1 MPVIELTTTINA
13 PIERCF
19 DLARSID
26 LHKLSTTGTEEE
38 AISGETSGLIG
49 KGQRVTWRPR
59 HFGIRQTLTSEITH
73 FEYPYHFRDEMIN
86 GAFKL
91 IKHDHLFQQA
101 GDCTVM
107 KDKFYFESPGGILGT
122 IFNRLI
128 LIKYLSSLLTR
139 RNQMIKEVAESER
152 WRAILNVKRVK
163 LRD

>member
-1 MPVIELTTTINA
+1 MPVIELTTTIDA

-38 AISGETSGLIG
+38 AIAGETFGLIG
-49 KGQRVTWRPR
+49 KGQRVTWRAR
-59 HFGIRQTLTSEITH
+59 HFGIRQTLTSEITE
-73 FEYPYHFRDEMIN
+73 FDYPNHFRDEMMN
-86 GAFKL
+86 GVFKL

-101 GDCTVM
+101 GDNTVM

-122 IFNRLI
+122 IFNNLV
-128 LIKYLSSLLTR
+128 LIKYLTVLLTR

-152 WRAILNVKRVK
+152 WRTILKV
-163 LRD
+163 